1 MGLSFEQPLLLGL
14 LPPSLALVYALWR
27 SSRVYLPPLRRY
39 LALALRL
46 LAVSLLIVG
55 LSRPSVRLNANNL
68 AVAILLDRSASVTP
82 TERAQEDQVVAEA
95 LAHKAPDD
103 QLAVI
108 GFGGEASLERPLSS
122 DSTPPVY
129 AEDDSLRPT
138 STDIAKAIQ
147 LGLGVLPPDAAR
159 RIVLVSDGNANA
171 GDAQQAAALA
181 QTAGVQLD
189 TVSLTG
195 ESGPQ
200 ALVEALDAPSHLR
213 QGDSF
218 TTTIQVR
225 SNQAM
230 PATLQLLADDR
241 LVGSQDV
248 QLQAGA
254 NRFIMPVDHLTAGTH
269 VLRVLMQADDDP
281 RPENKT
287 GGAYVI
293 VDGPPRVLVVEGSS
307 GDGSYLVEALQ
318 AAGLQVDLA
327 HAQDGPF
334 QPDTLNNYAS
344 VVLANVPA
352 SQLSSDGMTALTNY
366 VQAHGGGLVVSGGD
380 QAFGPGMYA
389 RTPLEAALPVQTD
402 LRGSSLQ
409 AGVGLVLAID
419 TSGSMS
425 EDVGGSS
432 VMDLAK
438 EAALG
443 AAETLGPG
451 DQIGVISFEDKSTWA
466 LPPTPATQS
475 DAINAAVSQMSPG
488 GGDDTLEGA
497 LTLGYD
503 GLRGLQTRVKHEVII
518 TDGET
523 PSGDYAATI
532 QQMQADGIS
541 VSTIGIGSQADTQQ
555 LQQLAQAGGGA
566 YYDGS
571 DPFDLP
577 QLVLK
582 ETQQLQ
588 RAAIVEQPTQPQAV
602 GESPALSGIDPQQ
615 LPALRGY
622 VATTPKPQSTV
633 VLASPTADPLLV
645 EWQYGLGRVIAWTS
659 DVTNRWSSDW
669 LSDSQTF
676 ESFWAQV
683 VKHSMRPPEDPNRQ
697 VGVTLS
703 GDEATISLNAQ
714 NGDHQYVNFLPTTA
728 SVVDPSGTSQQV
740 QLPQVAPGEYQGQ
753 LPVSSEGVYT
763 LQVTESAADG
773 SQASQAGGFVMPY
786 SPEYRDLG
794 TNDQLLASLA
804 EMTGGRAV
812 TSGEQAVTHDLP
824 SVGAPRALWPW
835 LLALLA
841 VVLLADIGVRRLRLS
856 GFEVRAGY
864 LRVRERL
871 GELEDAAPSRGSGWV
886 AAQSEVAVPLV
897 ARAARSNA
905 TELSQPPTPRAG
917 SRSQPAPPAATRSQQ
932 LLAAKRRATSR

>member
-1 MGLSFEQPLLLGL
+1 MGINFEQPLLLGL
-14 LPPSLALVYALWR
+14 LAPCLVLVYALWH
-27 SSRVYLPPLRRY
+27 SSRVYLPPLRRH
-39 LALALRL
+39 LALSLRL
-46 LAVSLLIVG
+46 LAVTLLIAG
-55 LSRPSVRLNANNL
+55 LSRPSVRLNANDL
-68 AVAILLDRSASVTP
+68 AVAILLDRSASITP
-82 TERAQEDQVVAEA
+82 GERAQEEQLVSDA
-95 LAHKAPDD
+95 LAHKAPTD
-103 QLAVI
+103 QVAVI
-108 GFGGEASLERPLSS
+108 GFGGEASLEQPLSS

-129 AEDDSLRPT
+129 AQDDSLRPT

-147 LGLGVLPPDAAR
+147 LGLAVLPPDAAR
-159 RIVLVSDGNANA
+159 RIVLVSDGNANV
-171 GDAQQAAALA
+171 GDAQQAATLA

-189 TVSLTG
+189 TVSLSAET
-195 ESGPQ
+195 GPQ

-218 TTTIQVR
+218 TATVQVR
-225 SNQAM
+225 STQAM

-254 NRFIMPVDHLTAGTH
+254 NRFILPVDSLQAGSH
-269 VLRVLMQADDDP
+269 VLRVVMHADADP
-281 RPENKT
+281 RSENKV

-293 VDGPPRVLVVEGSS
+293 VDGPPRVLVVEGAA
-307 GDGSYLVEALQ
+307 GDGQYLVEALQ
-318 AAGLQVDLA
+318 AAGLQVDLT

-352 SQLSSDGMTALTNY
+352 DQLSSDGMTALKNY
-366 VQAHGGGLVVSGGD
+366 VQSHGGGLVVSGGD

-389 RTPLEAALPVQTD
+389 RTPLEDALPVQSD

-425 EDVGGSS
+425 QDVGGATI
-432 VMDLAK
+432 MDLAK

-443 AAETLGPG
+443 AAETLGAG
-451 DQIGVISFEDKSTWA
+451 DEIGVISFEDKSKWA
-466 LPPTPATQS
+466 VPPTPATQVDTITS
-475 DAINAAVSQMSPG
+475 AINQMSPG

-497 LTLGYD
+497 LNLGYD
-503 GLRGLQTRVKHEVII
+503 GLQGVPARVKHEVII

-523 PSGDYAATI
+523 PSGDYAATV
-532 QQMQADGIS
+532 QQMQAGGIT

-588 RAAIVEQPTQPQAV
+588 RAAIVEEPTQPTAV
-602 GESPALSGIDPQQ
+602 GESPALSGINPQQ

-633 VLASPTADPLLV
+633 LLASPSADPLLA

-659 DVTNRWSSDW
+659 DATNRWSSDW
-669 LSDSQTF
+669 LNDPQQTF
-676 ESFWAQV
+676 ASFWAQV
-683 VKHSMRPPEDPNRQ
+683 VKRSMRSPEDPNQQ
-697 VGVTLS
+697 VGVTLN

-728 SVVDPSGTSQQV
+728 SVVDPSGATQQV
-740 QLPQVAPGEYQGQ
+740 QLPQVAPGQYQGQ

-763 LQVTESAADG
+763 LQVTESEADG
-773 SQASQAGGFVMPY
+773 SQPSQASGFVVPY

-794 TNDQLLASLA
+794 TNDQLLETLA
-804 EMTGGRAV
+804 GVTGGRAV
-812 TSGEQAVTHDLP
+812 TSAEDVVAHDLP
-824 SVGAPRALWPW
+824 SVGAPRALWQW

-841 VVLLADIGVRRLRLS
+841 LVLVADVGVRRLRLS

-871 GELEDAAPSRGSGWV
+871 GPTDAVRPRGSDWV
-886 AAQSEVAVPLV
+886 GAPQPVPLV
-897 ARAARSNA
+897 VSPARRGAATEAHQTAPRAAS
-905 TELSQPPTPRAG
+905 
-917 SRSQPAPPAATRSQQ
+917 RSQQ